1 MIVNPSL
8 AKLLVMS
15 FSSFGEVTSYLDSFS
30 YMQTSTPGLLREA
43 RLERMSLLL
52 DALSHPEESFKAVHV
67 AGSKGKG
74 STCCYLSA
82 LLTAAGHRTGLY
94 LSPHLCD
101 YRERFSLN
109 GTFFDDSLLISIAD
123 RLEKTVRDFSL
134 PPEYGQEKPSTF
146 ELYTAYAYMLFK
158 AAGCEYAVIE
168 TGLGGR
174 LDATNTLDPVASII
188 TPIELEHT
196 SVLGS
201 TIEKIA
207 TEKSKIIKKNR
218 PVFLSMLK
226 MDAMQVMKKEA
237 ERQNSVLYS
246 LSDELMSLKT
256 DTRECGE
263 VCTFSFA
270 DGYEASLVLSMHG
283 EVQAEN
289 AALALLTARRLGF
302 YVKGESEKAL
312 EKAALPGRFEMH
324 SYKGKPVVM
333 DVCHTKVSTMHTV
346 SSFTALYP
354 QRNSNACIFAA
365 IDGKD
370 IEGMLSIILPSFR
383 KVVIS
388 KPDSFRKSDSRK
400 IYEKALAMKSD
411 DNIVVYEEE
420 CRSALDEAVSDS
432 SAVLIAGSFY
442 LASRFG
448 GILEC

>member
-1 MIVNPSL
+1 
-8 AKLLVMS
+8 MS
-15 FSSFGEVTSYLDSFS
+15 FSSFAEVTSYLDSFS
-30 YMQTSTPGLLREA
+30 YIQTASAGLLRAA

-52 DALSHPEESFKAVHV
+52 DALDHPEDSFRSIHV

-94 LSPHLCD
+94 LSPHLSD

-109 GTFFDDSLLISIAD
+109 GTFFDDDLILDTAQK
-123 RLEKTVRDFSL
+123 LERTVSSFSL
-134 PPEYGQEKPSTF
+134 PEEYGQKKPSTF

-174 LDATNTLDPVASII
+174 LDATNTLNPVASVI

-196 SVLGS
+196 NVLGS

-226 MDAMQVMKKEA
+226 MDAMEVMKKEA
-237 ERQNSVLYS
+237 ERQNAHLYS
-246 LSDELMSLKT
+246 LSDELMSLQT
-256 DTRECGE
+256 DTMECGE
-263 VCTFSFA
+263 VCTFSFR
-270 DGYEASLVLSMHG
+270 DGYHASLVLSMRG

-302 YVKGESEKAL
+302 YIQGKSEKAV
-312 EKAALPGRFEMH
+312 ETASLPGRFEMH
-324 SYKGKPVVM
+324 RYKGKPVVM
-333 DVCHTKVSTMHTV
+333 DVCHTKVSAGHTV
-346 SSFTALYP
+346 SSFKALYHDK
-354 QRNSNACIFAA
+354 NTACIFAA
-365 IDGKD
+365 VDGKD
-370 IEGMLSIILPSFR
+370 IDGMLSIILSSFT

-388 KPDSFRKSDSRK
+388 KPDSYKKSNSRK
-400 IYEKALAMKSD
+400 IYERALAMKSD

-420 CRSALDEAVSDS
+420 SRSALDEAVSDS

-448 GILEC
+448 GILNVEQQ

>member
-1 MIVNPSL
+1 M
-8 AKLLVMS
+8 
-15 FSSFGEVTSYLDSFS
+15 
-30 YMQTSTPGLLREA
+30 
-43 RLERMSLLL
+43 
-52 DALSHPEESFKAVHV
+52 
-67 AGSKGKG
+67 
-74 STCCYLSA
+74 
-82 LLTAAGHRTGLY
+82 
-94 LSPHLCD
+94 
-101 YRERFSLN
+101 
-109 GTFFDDSLLISIAD
+109 
-123 RLEKTVRDFSL
+123 
-134 PPEYGQEKPSTF
+134 
-146 ELYTAYAYMLFK
+146 
-158 AAGCEYAVIE
+158 
-168 TGLGGR
+168 
-174 LDATNTLDPVASII
+174 
-188 TPIELEHT
+188 
-196 SVLGS
+196 LGS

-207 TEKSKIIKKNR
+207 IEKSKIIKKNR

-226 MDAMQVMKKEA
+226 MEAMQVMKKEA
-237 ERQNSVLYS
+237 ERQNAVLYS
-246 LSDELMSLKT
+246 LSDELMSLQT

-289 AALALLTARRLGF
+289 AALALLAARKLGF

-312 EKAALPGRFEMH
+312 EKASLPGRFEMH